1 MKKLFSYVAMLLL
14 PVAVSAQVI
23 VGGSIGFNASSSK
36 STSLAEIED
45 VEVEGLKKNP
55 SSFGFEI
62 APKVGYIINEKL
74 EVGASVGLEY
84 DQTVNYATCL
94 DKEGK
99 NPKAFKDNKYSTFS
113 WSINPYARYCLVDVN
128 GFGLWIEGLVSVG
141 TATAPKT
148 KIYEYKYGDVTY
160 NEGADKL
167 NKKKDEGKYVD
178 FNGGLYIQ
186 PVLTYAVTDHI
197 RLEAS
202 LDFLGVNLS
211 GRVVKTTDKDGNWNK
226 DNTCNFGLNINN
238 GDLIS
243 VGCVY
248 SF

>member
-1 MKKLFSYVAMLLL
+1 MKKIFSYVAMLLL

-23 VGGSIGFNASSSK
+23 VGGSIGFNAISGK
-36 STSLAEIED
+36 STKLMDGKVED
-45 VEVEGLKKNP
+45 LVKND
-55 SSFGFEI
+55 SKFGFEI

-74 EVGASVGLEY
+74 EVGASVGLRY
-84 DQTVNYATCL
+84 DQTMHYVILA
-94 DKEGK
+94 DKEQA

-128 GFGLWIEGLVSVG
+128 GFGLWIEGLVSLG
-141 TATAPKT
+141 TSAAPKT
-148 KIYEYKYGDVTY
+148 KYYESEYDGLKY
-160 NEGADKL
+160 NENADEL
-167 NKKKDEGKYVD
+167 NKKDKNAPKYSC
-178 FNGGLYIQ
+178 FNGGFYVQ

-202 LDFLGVNLS
+202 LDFLGVNLT
-211 GRVVKTTDKDGNWNK
+211 GTAKKVTDKENK
-226 DNTCNFGLNINN
+226 LVEKLNTCEFGLNINK